1 MVVGCFDPI
10 AAAGRRM
17 MMMMMVRHAIDWR
30 LLPLLVGRVEDD
42 CGVNKVLQ
50 FFSTLLGGFFNA
62 VRDTFLNCGNRQV
75 RSVGNV

>member
-1 MVVGCFDPI
+1 
-10 AAAGRRM
+10 

-30 LLPLLVGRVEDD
+30 LLLVGRVKDD

-50 FFSTLLGGFFNA
+50 FSCTTLLGGFFNA